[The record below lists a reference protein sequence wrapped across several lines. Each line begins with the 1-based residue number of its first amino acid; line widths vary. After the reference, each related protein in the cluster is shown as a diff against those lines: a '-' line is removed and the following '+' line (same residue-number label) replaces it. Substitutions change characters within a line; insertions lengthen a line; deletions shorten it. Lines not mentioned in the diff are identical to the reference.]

1 MASAQ
6 GEAVWYPQ
14 VLVEPSSAVPV
25 PINATARP
33 RPAAKP
39 GSAGA
44 GPPRVSARNDRLAVS
59 RRRPALRVFIYRR
72 THTGDPC
79 RCGIFGVYDCMG
91 RFRSRDFDAVLGV
104 GVDSPDRGSEG
115 IAGRLTWVGIGPCKH
130 QSSDQH
136 RAPNVTFDHFC
147 LMDAKGPLL
156 RERAP
161 LLSTHMVRQRMSDS
175 LPFEVQREV
184 DVLVRRYQRCPGSR
198 SAECRCQD
206 PPCPSRPLTPRLV
219 VRRSEK
225 DQPGAPSRRS
235 PSNRC
240 R

>member
-33 RPAAKP
+33 RPAARP

-104 GVDSPDRGSEG
+104 GVDSPDRRFRGDCRS
-115 IAGRLTWVGIGPCKH
+115 AHVGGNRTVQAPVIGP
-130 QSSDQH
+130 
-136 RAPNVTFDHFC
+136 AP
-147 LMDAKGPLL
+147 
-156 RERAP
+156 
-161 LLSTHMVRQRMSDS
+161 
-175 LPFEVQREV
+175 
-184 DVLVRRYQRCPGSR
+184 
-198 SAECRCQD
+198 
-206 PPCPSRPLTPRLV
+206 
-219 VRRSEK
+219 RSECHVRPFLPNGC
-225 DQPGAPSRRS
+225 QGTAAPRARS
-235 PSNRC
+235 SPVDTHGSATDVGLPAIRSSA
-240 R
+240 RG